1 MSRDYKAFAQPYVG
15 SVAELQDLLFPV
27 RTSTQL
33 GDATDPINTT
43 DKFIGRVVFNSTTSL
58 PAFAVGAGTTGVW
71 ASADITVGVDI
82 TPS

>member
-1 MSRDYKAFAQPYVG
+1 MAKDYTQLAQPYLG
-15 SVAELQDLLFPV
+15 SVAELQDLLFPA

-33 GDATDPINTT
+33 GDATDPINTI
-43 DKFIGRVVFNSTTSL
+43 DKFVGKVVFNTTTSL
-58 PAFAVGAGTTGVW
+58 PAFAVGAGATGVW